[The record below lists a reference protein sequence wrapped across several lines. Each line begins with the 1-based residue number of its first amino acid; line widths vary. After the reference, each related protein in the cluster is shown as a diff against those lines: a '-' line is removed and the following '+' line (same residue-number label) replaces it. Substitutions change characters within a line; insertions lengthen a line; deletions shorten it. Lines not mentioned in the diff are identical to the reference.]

1 MTDDPKL
8 GKSQE
13 ESDDEESPEIY
24 AISDA
29 DHQPTFSRRSFLE
42 IAAVAAGTAVMPS
55 LEPAEAVA
63 GKENAS
69 LIRAHD
75 SEVTALAVNSRGNLL
90 ASGDK
95 KGSLKLWELPN
106 GELLHSWTGHMGPV
120 LSISFSQAGDALW
133 SLDSKGLLKHLRLP
147 DGKAIKDGNSGR
159 TVLGDN
165 SLCSVPGENVWYAAA
180 RNNYVTQTQ
189 KKLLELGVPL
199 EPAGIVEL
207 RSKAS
212 NVKLFVLKDWNEK
225 ISAITSTLDGHLLMA
240 GGINGELALWTDP
253 IRNPYPLKLS
263 TGRAAISA
271 LTIDP
276 QSTIALSA
284 HADGQVITWKLPGL
298 EQPKSY
304 KSENGKPF
312 SLAVR
317 PQLDLFA
324 LGSEKPRIELF
335 SLGKAVMAP
344 RMLDGHKAAVRAT
357 AITPDGSLLISGS
370 EDKTI
375 RLWSL
380 PDGKYLRSLVDLK
393 VNYENVKGLTYE
405 AKDIYGRTIRY
416 TQPCGSPIPPGAVC
430 ICNCVPG
437 FMSIPKNHSQIFNS
451 EGYCTCDLYCTCHTV
466 CTCNTVCTC
475 QSVGGGSSGRSGGY
489 YTTYWYPN

>member
-1 MTDDPKL
+1 MTDDSKH

-13 ESDDEESPEIY
+13 ESDEEESPEIY
-24 AISDA
+24 AIADA

-42 IAAVAAGTAVMPS
+42 IAAVAAGTAAISS
-55 LEPAEAVA
+55 LRPTEAAA

-69 LIRAHD
+69 LVRAHD
-75 SEVTALAVNSRGNLL
+75 SEVTALAVNSKGSLL

-106 GELLHSWTGHMGPV
+106 GELLHSWTCHIGPI
-120 LSISFSQAGDALW
+120 LTISFSQADDALW
-133 SLDSKGLLKHLRLP
+133 SLDSKGLLKHLRVP
-147 DGKAIKDGNSGR
+147 DGKEIKDGNFSR

-180 RNNYVTQTQ
+180 RNDYITQTQ
-189 KKLLELGVPL
+189 KKLLELGVSL
-199 EPAGIVEL
+199 EPTGIVEL
-207 RSKAS
+207 RTKAS

-253 IRNPYPLKLS
+253 ISNPYPLKVY

-276 QSTIALSA
+276 KSTMALSA
-284 HADGQVITWKLPGL
+284 HADGQIINWKLSGF

-312 SLAVR
+312 SLTVR

-335 SLGKAVMAP
+335 SLKKAAMEP
-344 RMLDGHKAAVRAT
+344 LKLNGHKAAVRAT

-393 VNYENVKGLTYE
+393 ANYENVKGLSYE
-405 AKDIYGRTIRY
+405 VRDVYGRTIRY
-416 TQPCGSPIPPGAVC
+416 TQPCGTPIPPGAIC
-430 ICNCVPG
+430 TCNCVPG
-437 FMSIPKNHSQIFNS
+437 FMSIPKNHSRIFNS

-475 QSVGGGSSGRSGGY
+475 QSVGTGSSRGGGY